1 MLTGYYI
8 TMYFLWIQSYI
19 FDDFLGR
26 TTLCQMYR
34 DFAQIGEK
42 FCIVHFP
49 VVKWNKVPTTS
60 IVVEEA
66 LLKFCSTHYYMQFIL
81 KFFIYVAVG

>member
-1 MLTGYYI
+1 MV
-8 TMYFLWIQSYI
+8 IQSYLMI
-19 FDDFLGR
+19 FWAGQHSVKCIEILHR
-26 TTLCQMYR
+26 YL
-34 DFAQIGEK
+34 GEK

-81 KFFIYVAVG
+81 KFFVYVAVG

>member
-1 MLTGYYI
+1 
-8 TMYFLWIQSYI
+8 
-19 FDDFLGR
+19 
-26 TTLCQMYR
+26 MYR

-81 KFFIYVAVG
+81 KFFLFMLQLVSVSDKICGESLMVALVL